1 MRGWLFSGLILCSTL
16 TYGQSQSE
24 LESRAIQLQDEI
36 ELANTILD
44 QAKKEKSLS
53 LTQVR
58 ALDKKLRSRQEL
70 INTIKRQVKQAE
82 SDIRSIEREIVAL
95 DAQIKVHQSNYAGM
109 LREAQRTSRSN
120 AMLRYILSAESFN
133 QAMKRIYYM
142 RQVSRFRMDQ
152 VDAIRDLQGEKV
164 GRLAALETERGRI
177 RGLLSKELAQ
187 RRVLV
192 SERTAREVAVTL
204 FKSKE
209 REILTEIRAKRSE
222 LDKLKKQIQRI
233 ISLELKRQREAA
245 RLAAAKTSDG
255 TVVDNSDDFALTP
268 EGRALAASFSSN
280 KGKLPWP
287 VARGIVTEPFG
298 ENTIPGTSDV
308 KINNPGIDISTPRN
322 TEVRAVF
329 NGEVSTVVRIPGAG
343 RVVLLSHGNYFTV
356 YSNLDEVF
364 VVAGDKVDVKEA
376 IGKVATD
383 PESGDALLNFELWEN
398 TDNQNPQPW
407 LSK

>member
-1 MRGWLFSGLILCSTL
+1 M
-16 TYGQSQSE
+16 
-24 LESRAIQLQDEI
+24 
-36 ELANTILD
+36 
-44 QAKKEKSLS
+44 
-53 LTQVR
+53 
-58 ALDKKLRSRQEL
+58 
-70 INTIKRQVKQAE
+70 
-82 SDIRSIEREIVAL
+82 
-95 DAQIKVHQSNYAGM
+95 
-109 LREAQRTSRSN
+109 
-120 AMLRYILSAESFN
+120 
-133 QAMKRIYYM
+133 
-142 RQVSRFRMDQ
+142 
-152 VDAIRDLQGEKV
+152 
-164 GRLAALETERGRI
+164 
-177 RGLLSKELAQ
+177 
-187 RRVLV
+187 
-192 SERTAREVAVTL
+192 
-204 FKSKE
+204 
-209 REILTEIRAKRSE
+209 
-222 LDKLKKQIQRI
+222 
-233 ISLELKRQREAA
+233 
-245 RLAAAKTSDG
+245 
-255 TVVDNSDDFALTP
+255 TP

-383 PESGDALLNFELWEN
+383 PESGAALLHFELWEN